1 MGKRVNR
8 FNTENES
15 PEKQRQIA
23 TTGTKK
29 KFSLQDLRRLMPLT
43 LNQQRFK
50 DAYND
55 KIDVIFQL
63 GAAGCGKTS
72 MALSEAFYEVLDPNT
87 VYEKIVIIRSAVE
100 ARKIGHLPGELEEK
114 QAPFEDP
121 YRELVKDIF
130 KYADPY
136 DNLKAC
142 GLLEFR
148 LTSHLRGLNLDNA
161 IVILD
166 EAQNLDYEELDTV
179 YTRITT
185 TSKII
190 ICGDGKQTDLHRYRE
205 QSGLSKFAS
214 IFDNMHKYKDDFADM
229 SNMLFPQYDDAEINN
244 YRNVPDYAVINYQPQ
259 DCLRNPK
266 VRKYLITKHKMGL

>member
-1 MGKRVNR
+1 MGKRNH
-8 FNTENES
+8 FNTERET
-15 PEKQRQIA
+15 PE
-23 TTGTKK
+23 
-29 KFSLQDLRRLMPLT
+29 
-43 LNQQRFK
+43 NQQRLAQGGKKRFNIQDLTRLVPLTVNQQLFK
-50 DAYND
+50 DAYCN

-72 MALSEAFYEVLDPNT
+72 MALSEAFYEILSPGSIYRKV
-87 VYEKIVIIRSAVE
+87 IIIRSAVE

-136 DNLKAC
+136 DNLKAV
-142 GLLEFR
+142 GLIEFR
-148 LTSHLRGLNLDNA
+148 LTSHLRGINLDNA

-190 ICGDGKQTDLHRYRE
+190 VCGDGKQTDLHRYRE
-205 QSGLSKFAS
+205 QSGLAKFVS
-214 IFDNMHKYKDDFADM
+214 IFDNMYKYENEFVDL
-229 SNMLFPQYDDAEINN
+229 SNMLTPNYEEGEINN
-244 YRNVPDYAVINYQPQ
+244 YRNNPNYKVINYEPK

-266 VRKYLITKHKMGL
+266 VRKYLITKHNMGL

>member
-1 MGKRVNR
+1 
-8 FNTENES
+8 
-15 PEKQRQIA
+15 
-23 TTGTKK
+23 
-29 KFSLQDLRRLMPLT
+29 
-43 LNQQRFK
+43 
-50 DAYND
+50 
-55 KIDVIFQL
+55 
-63 GAAGCGKTS
+63 
-72 MALSEAFYEVLDPNT
+72 MALSEAFYEILSPGSIYKKV
-87 VYEKIVIIRSAVE
+87 IIIRSAVE

-121 YRELVKDIF
+121 YREIVKDIF

-136 DNLKAC
+136 DNLKVV
-142 GLLEFR
+142 GLIEFR
-148 LTSHLRGLNLDNA
+148 LTSHLRGINLENA

-179 YTRITT
+179 YTRITS

-205 QSGLSKFAS
+205 QSGLAKFVS
-214 IFDNMHKYKDDFADM
+214 IFDNMNKYEDEFDDM
-229 SNMLFPQYDDAEINN
+229 SNMLYPNYEEGEVSN
-244 YRNVPDYAVINYQPQ
+244 YRNNPNYKVINYEPK